1 MTALAG
7 ERSRRIELVCFAAL
21 ACVAALRWTALVSDP
36 PSGRVTFA
44 VVVATAAGA
53 GLAAIA
59 GLRASRRVRWTL
71 GGVTVLAAIL
81 LGLVL
86 VGLPARLL
94 LPVNWGELGSNVG
107 ASLDGLA
114 DVPVP
119 YAGADLWTRLVI
131 VLVSPLVVAV
141 AALVAFWP
149 QRRRAAARIAALV
162 LLVGLYL
169 IAVAWARPERQLA
182 GGALLLVLVCAWLWL
197 PGLETGRRT
206 AALAAVAA
214 AGIAAVPA
222 AALVDPGRPLLDYRQ
237 WNLLSANGQSFR
249 WDQSYGPLDWPQRG
263 RLLLEIASDRSHY
276 WKATNLDRFDGV
288 RWLRSASSAPEP
300 ALGQP
305 RAYHPKGALPR
316 PDPAWVDRINFS
328 VRGLSSDFAVAAGTV
343 LAITRAQAR
352 PAGDG
357 VWEMTRELRPGS
369 SYTALVYDPNPSG
382 GSMRAAGTK
391 FPGEARRYVT
401 FALPGPDGTRELE
414 PRFWKHGPPPIGAE
428 VADTPYAGMYAL
440 ARRLAAGA
448 PSPYDAARRIQ
459 RYLRDTYPYRQNV
472 PDHQYPLPTFLAVD
486 RAGYCQQFS
495 GTMAL
500 MLRMLGIPSRV
511 AAGFSPGGR
520 DPEHNDFLVDD
531 TDAHNWVEVFF
542 PTIGWVTFEP
552 TPAAAPAQSQLGDVT
567 LSSSKT
573 DTAVNLGSPLDLPD
587 PRGGDAPESKQA
599 PARVTPGAGGSSGSN
614 TGAIGA
620 VAGAALVLA
629 ALLLYGA
636 RRLRTARL
644 EPDALAAAELRELDR
659 ALDRLGSPLP
669 PGATLRIAEKRL
681 AELGGPAAARY
692 ATALSDRRYR
702 RPDLAP
708 PGMAQRR
715 SLRRS
720 LLGALGP
727 RGAIRVLR
735 ALPPGGPA
743 PSPRRGR
750 GGRSTSRSGAR
761 PRPASAG
768 AAAASAA
775 GR

>member
-59 GLRASRRVRWTL
+59 GLPASRRVRWAL
-71 GGVTVLAAIL
+71 GGLTVLAAIL

-131 VLVSPLVVAV
+131 VLVSPPVVAV

-149 QRRRAAARIAALV
+149 QRRRATARIAALV

-169 IAVAWARPERQLA
+169 IAAAWARPERQLA
-182 GGALLLVLVCAWLWL
+182 AGALLLVLICAWLWL
-197 PGLETGRRT
+197 PALEAGRRA

-214 AGIAAVPA
+214 VGIAAVPA

-237 WNLLSANGQSFR
+237 WSLLGANGQSFR

-263 RLLLEIASDRSHY
+263 RLLLEVASDRSHY

-369 SYTALVYDPNPSG
+369 RYTALVYDPNPSG

-391 FPGEARRYVT
+391 YPAEARRYVD

-414 PRFWKHGPPPIGAE
+414 PAFWNHGPPPIGGGVAE
-428 VADTPYAGMYAL
+428 TPYRAMYAL

-459 RYLRDTYPYRQNV
+459 RYLRGAFPYRQDV
-472 PDHQYPLPTFLAVD
+472 PEHAYPLPAFLEVD

-495 GTMAL
+495 GAMAL

-552 TPAAAPAQSQLGDVT
+552 TPAAAPAQSQLGGDE
-567 LSSSKT
+567 LSPSKAET
-573 DTAVNLGSPLDLPD
+573 GADLGRPLDLAD
-587 PRGGDAPESKQA
+587 PGGGEAPQPKPG
-599 PARVTPGAGGSSGSN
+599 PARVRRGAGHSSGSRA
-614 TGAIGA
+614 GLVAAG
-620 VAGAALVLA
+620 AGAALILT
-629 ALLLYGA
+629 ALLLYAA

-644 EPDALAAAELRELDR
+644 EADALAEAELREIER
-659 ALDRLGSPLP
+659 ALARLGSPLP
-669 PGATLRIAEKRL
+669 PGATLRIAEERL
-681 AELGGPAAARY
+681 AELAGPGAAGYAAALR
-692 ATALSDRRYR
+692 DRRYR
-702 RPDLAP
+702 SPDLPP

-720 LLGALGP
+720 LLRASGP
-727 RGAIRVLR
+727 RRALRVLR
-735 ALPPGGPA
+735 ALPPGGPTIK
-743 PSPRRGR
+743 RRLLGFTS
-750 GGRSTSRSGAR
+750 GGG
-761 PRPASAG
+761 
-768 AAAASAA
+768 
-775 GR
+775 